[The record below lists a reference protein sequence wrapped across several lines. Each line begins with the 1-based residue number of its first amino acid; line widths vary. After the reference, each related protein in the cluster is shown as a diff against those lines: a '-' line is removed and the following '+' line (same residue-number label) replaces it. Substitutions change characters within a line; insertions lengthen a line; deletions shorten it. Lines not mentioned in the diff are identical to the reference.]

1 MSAFHADDWGS
12 NPHSSIY
19 NSHVLSLCA
28 CSSPGSV
35 VHALQQIRRRDV
47 FQGAVHGF
55 HATDRELAVE
65 RVIRLMTAQNHLAE
79 RQGLPAARHPCLSRL
94 PVAAPH
100 AAHAGGDRGEECGA
114 QGSCCSTALPQ
125 RSRSIGS
132 MSSATPMTVWKR
144 CTDECRGGSCRPAA
158 RNRMRGVGFEPTNSF
173 ENGP

>member
-55 HATDRELAVE
+55 HAIDRELAVE

-114 QGSCCSTALPQ
+114 QRFVLQ
-125 RSRSIGS
+125 H
-132 MSSATPMTVWKR
+132 
-144 CTDECRGGSCRPAA
+144 RPA
-158 RNRMRGVGFEPTNSF
+158 SKK
-173 ENGP
+173 